1 MYGICNVVGAS
12 IPRNT
17 DSGTYIHVG
26 PEIGV
31 ASTKAFTGQVTVL
44 MLLALC
50 VGQMRGT
57 VDDAT
62 VERIVREL
70 KNMPLYIKDVLG
82 LADKIK
88 NLSKIYTYARNFLYL
103 GRGYN
108 YPLDKDGQLYS
119 FLEEAFSRK
128 DLMLLDVILD
138 ESKRTSKG
146 IAVEKM
152 PFLKDKKLV
161 IPTKDLFPCAPERF
175 SNMIDNNFC
184 VRLKK
189 QELTEEEYIEQK
201 EEYLK
206 TGDAKIIIYALNVRH
221 SDAIHLEEMQVMTE
235 ETRQQNDGKLF
246 KKLPLLCEQI
256 GIGTLTVSEYLH
268 RNGFFIDK

>member
-1 MYGICNVVGAS
+1 MAIVVDTCSLVMIA
-12 IPRNT
+12 
-17 DSGTYIHVG
+17 
-26 PEIGV
+26 
-31 ASTKAFTGQVTVL
+31 
-44 MLLALC
+44 
-50 VGQMRGT
+50 
-57 VDDAT
+57 
-62 VERIVREL
+62 
-70 KNMPLYIKDVLG
+70 KN
-82 LADKIK
+82 
-88 NLSKIYTYARNFLYL
+88 YL
-103 GRGYN
+103 
-108 YPLDKDGQLYS
+108 PLDKDGQLYS

-206 TGDAKIIIYALNVRH
+206 NR
-221 SDAIHLEEMQVMTE
+221 
-235 ETRQQNDGKLF
+235 
-246 KKLPLLCEQI
+246 
-256 GIGTLTVSEYLH
+256 
-268 RNGFFIDK
+268 